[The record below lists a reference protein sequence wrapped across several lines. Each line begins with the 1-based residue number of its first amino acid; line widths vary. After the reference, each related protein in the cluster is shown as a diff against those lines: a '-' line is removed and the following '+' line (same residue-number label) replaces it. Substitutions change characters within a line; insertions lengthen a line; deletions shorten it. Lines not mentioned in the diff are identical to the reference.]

1 METRNVFIQVIK
13 KPARKN
19 GFTLLRATAS
29 PQNKRRLLF
38 SVIFQNARTLPIP
51 KLLGLGTFSESVSFT
66 KIQNSTIIS
75 L

>member
-38 SVIFQNARTLPIP
+38 SDIFQNARTIPIP
-51 KLLGLGTFSESVSFT
+51 KLSCFFHTEFH
-66 KIQNSTIIS
+66 
-75 L
+75 